1 MQPAEEKLETAED
14 QQQQTGTC
22 TEEQENPDL
31 ELDATKPDVKIK
43 MEQDSESSIMELD
56 PETIVPAKATA
67 DVPSVPISAAVDT
80 TGELSTLT
88 LLTSTAL

>member
-1 MQPAEEKLETAED
+1 MQPVEGKLETAED

-31 ELDATKPDVKIK
+31 ELDATTPDVKIK
-43 MEQDSESSIMELD
+43 MEQDSE
-56 PETIVPAKATA
+56 IVPAKATA

-80 TGELSTLT
+80 TGELSTLS
-88 LLTSTAL
+88 LLISTAL